1 MNFSCVNFVTLKAYR
16 FIRIASKIFTWKKQI
31 RLASQTI
38 CLPIFRQWS
47 TVPKDESVLRINI
60 LMSFK
65 TYLPSCRI
73 WLGIWN
79 INDIISDE
87 FSIGYQGR
95 IFWKSFSDDIYF
107 VLWWCNIFWNKVAKI
122 YLSRHSKK
130 TKFMFVSKE
139 LSEP

>member
-16 FIRIASKIFTWKKQI
+16 FIRIGSKIFTWKKQI

-47 TVPKDESVLRINI
+47 TVPKDESVLHIKYLHEFQNLSSILQDMIGNLKYQWYYIRWIFYRI
-60 LMSFK
+60 
-65 TYLPSCRI
+65 
-73 WLGIWN
+73 
-79 INDIISDE
+79 
-87 FSIGYQGR
+87 R